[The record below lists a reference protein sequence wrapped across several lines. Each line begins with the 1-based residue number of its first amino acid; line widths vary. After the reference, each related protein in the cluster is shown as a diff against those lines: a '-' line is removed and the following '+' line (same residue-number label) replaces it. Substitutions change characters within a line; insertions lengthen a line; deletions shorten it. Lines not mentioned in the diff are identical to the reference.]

1 MTGTHDYVGDSVVQ
15 VVAHTGPMQL
25 QVLSQRTHNAAVR
38 PVLHRESRGG
48 GAAACG
54 WRSVSSAILIA
65 ASQLLRHVQILRLV
79 VVAVVVAVVAITAI
93 RSAYIYIYI
102 YWSGLTSTM
111 PSCQSA
117 FHSLYRGS
125 RSSAARCSAA
135 NSLHLRQHN
144 M

>member
-1 MTGTHDYVGDSVVQ
+1 MTGTHDYVGDSMVQ

-79 VVAVVVAVVAITAI
+79 VAVAVVVITAI
-93 RSAYIYIYI
+93 SSAHIYTCQNLPALCRPARARSTRCTGDPAPPQPGAPPPTLSTCVSTTCRSA
-102 YWSGLTSTM
+102 
-111 PSCQSA
+111 
-117 FHSLYRGS
+117 
-125 RSSAARCSAA
+125 
-135 NSLHLRQHN
+135 
-144 M
+144 